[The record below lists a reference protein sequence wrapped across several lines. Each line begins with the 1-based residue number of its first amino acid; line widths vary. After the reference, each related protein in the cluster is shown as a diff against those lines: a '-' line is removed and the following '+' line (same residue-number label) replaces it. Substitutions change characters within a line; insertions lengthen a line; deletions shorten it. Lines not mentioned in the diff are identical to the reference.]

1 MLLSNPDAK
10 AAHPLDISY
19 MTQEGLNA
27 ELEKGYA
34 DIRAGRVR
42 PVEDVLA
49 DIEKTMMYE
58 LWTAEAEKDLRGI
71 FEYIAFDLQSVQ
83 NAVGQLERL
92 ERGIVSLDHMPERF
106 QIYEKEPWR
115 RRNLRTMPVDN
126 YLVFYM
132 VNQEKRIVTIMRV
145 MYGRRD
151 IGR

>member
-1 MLLSNPDAK
+1 
-10 AAHPLDISY
+10 
-19 MTQEGLNA
+19 
-27 ELEKGYA
+27 
-34 DIRAGRVR
+34 
-42 PVEDVLA
+42 
-49 DIEKTMMYE
+49 MMYE

-92 ERGIVSLDHMPERF
+92 ERGIVSLDRMPERF